1 MVKEYVRLCVP
12 VPKHNRVLYQGVK
25 EITFLQMT
33 ITSITVLDRNQ
44 EELKEEFYQD
54 YTN

>member
-12 VPKHNRVLYQGVK
+12 VPKHNRILYQGVK
-25 EITFLQMT
+25 AITFLQMT
-33 ITSITVLDRNQ
+33 ITRITVLAHNQ

>member
-12 VPKHNRVLYQGVK
+12 VPKHSRILYQGVK
-25 EITFLQMT
+25 AITFLQMT
-33 ITSITVLDRNQ
+33 ITSITVLVRNQ